1 MLGNPPD
8 KLEEMKAALLSA
20 ALFLSTASFAQKPV
34 TMTILHTNDIHSHLD
49 PTPIRGVNY
58 GGLARVQTLIKGV
71 RAKEKNVLLLNAGD
85 VFQGTLYFNMY
96 DGLADVTIMNEM
108 GYDASCLGNHEFDK
122 GIPNLVEFI
131 KRANFPVTAANVDC
145 TNHPEL
151 GSVLKPYSIHMV
163 DKQKVG
169 VIGLVT
175 EDTPTIA
182 FIPETLKF
190 QKHLAATQ
198 KAADELTAQG
208 INKIILLTHIG
219 YEEDQ
224 KLGKQL
230 RNVDLIVGGHSH
242 TPLGTPALEGWR
254 PSQGQYPTL
263 IKDADGKTVPV
274 VQSWEWGKVLGR
286 IKVSFDKSGNLVKVN
301 EAENMVV
308 DAKIP
313 EDKKIAGILD
323 AFRKPID
330 AIGGTQVGTSAAAIT
345 DRTQVGYFVS
355 DSYLMATQKLGA
367 QFALC
372 NPGGVRSNLEAGKVT
387 YGMANA
393 ICPFRNTL
401 TLVDLTGVEITN
413 LLNESRGSLIP
424 SKGTYFTV
432 AGGGVRDVMI
442 NGVPLDPNQTYKVVV
457 NNFMAQGGDS
467 LNVLKNNTKKVE
479 TGLLDIDAFV
489 DYIKAN
495 SPLDTKGEIRIRR

>member
-1 MLGNPPD
+1 
-8 KLEEMKAALLSA
+8 MKVAFLSAVALLA
-20 ALFLSTASFAQKPV
+20 GTAFAQRPLTV
-34 TMTILHTNDIHSHLD
+34 TVLHMNDIHSHLD
-49 PTPIRGVNY
+49 PTPIRGVQY

-96 DGLADVTIMNEM
+96 DGLADATVLNEM
-108 GYDASCLGNHEFDK
+108 GFDAQCLGNHEFDK
-122 GIPNLVEFI
+122 GIPNLVEYI
-131 KRANFPVTAANVDC
+131 KRVNFPVLAANVDT

-151 GSVLKPYSIHMV
+151 GNVIKPYSIITV

-175 EDTPTIA
+175 DTTPTIA

-208 INKIILLTHIG
+208 VNKIILLTHIG
-219 YEEDQ
+219 YEEDME
-224 KLGKQL
+224 LGKQL

-242 TPLGTPALEGWR
+242 TPLGTPPLEGWR
-254 PSQGQYPTL
+254 PSVGKYPTVV
-263 IKDADGKTVPV
+263 KDADGKDLNV
-274 VQSWEWGKVLGR
+274 VQAWEWGKVLGR
-286 IKVSFDKSGNLVKVN
+286 VKVTFDKKGNLVKVN
-301 EAENMVV
+301 EGEIMVV
-308 DAKIP
+308 DSKIP

-330 AIGGTQVGTSAAAIT
+330 AIGSSQIGTSVAAIT
-345 DRTQVGYFVS
+345 DRHTVGYFVS

-367 QFALC
+367 DFALC

-401 TLVDLTGVEITN
+401 TLVNMTGATIID
-413 LLNESRGSLIP
+413 LLNESKGSLIP
-424 SKGTYFTV
+424 SKGTSYTV

-442 NGVPLDPNQTYKVVV
+442 NGAPLDPAKTYKVVV

-467 LNVLKNNTKKVE
+467 LNVLKAITDKVD
-479 TGLLDIDAFV
+479 TGFVDIDALV

-495 SPLDTKGEIRIRR
+495 SPLDTKGEIRVRR